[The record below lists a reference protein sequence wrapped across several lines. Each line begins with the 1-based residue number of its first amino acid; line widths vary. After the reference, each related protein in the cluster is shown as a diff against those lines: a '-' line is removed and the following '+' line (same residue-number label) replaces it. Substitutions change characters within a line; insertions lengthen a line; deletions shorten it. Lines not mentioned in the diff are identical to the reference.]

1 VNTKESFK
9 AAVERTDITA
19 ISSAGVVGE
28 AMMALVLADAFME
41 KFGGDSMTEVA
52 RNVRG
57 YRTQLQKY

>member
-1 VNTKESFK
+1 
-9 AAVERTDITA
+9 TDITA

-52 RNVRG
+52 RNFRG